1 MAVLEITDS
10 NFDEIV
16 KANDTVLVDFFA
28 VWCGPCKI
36 MSPIVD
42 EIAAER
48 SDITVGKCDV
58 DDAEELAER
67 FGIMSIP
74 TLMVFKGG
82 EAVKT
87 FIGVTDKQS
96 IIDELN

>member
-48 SDITVGKCDV
+48 S
-58 DDAEELAER
+58 
-67 FGIMSIP
+67 
-74 TLMVFKGG
+74 VFLSSSFS
-82 EAVKT
+82 AVEMQGYEK
-87 FIGVTDKQS
+87 
-96 IIDELN
+96 

>member
-1 MAVLEITDS
+1 MKSEKLFTNVSVTRYTFTIKL
-10 NFDEIV
+10 
-16 KANDTVLVDFFA
+16 KA
-28 VWCGPCKI
+28 
-36 MSPIVD
+36 
-42 EIAAER
+42 AAER

-58 DDAEELAER
+58 DEAEELAER

-74 TLMVFKGG
+74 TLMIFKGG